1 MLLTKST
8 GLLGPIANILGY
20 IMDAIF
26 NFCTL
31 LMVPNIGLCII
42 LFTIVIYML
51 LMPLTVKQQ
60 KFSKLSAK
68 MNPELQAVKKK
79 YDGKKDQISMT
90 KMNEETNDIY
100 AKYGVS
106 PMGSCLQMLIQ
117 MPILFALYRVIW
129 NIPAYVSG
137 VEKEFL
143 PLAEKILSISG
154 SQSQLTEFASKN
166 QVNFEKLG
174 YTTNTII
181 DCLYKFKPGDWAD
194 LAVNTKLAGIND
206 LVLNTH
212 QKVSSMN
219 NFLGIDI
226 SNSPWL
232 VIQEAIKPGNFQILL
247 LLSALII
254 PLLSGLTQWLSMKLM
269 PSANTNAASGET
281 GSMESS
287 MKAMNNIMP
296 LMSVAFCFTVPAGM
310 GIYWIAGAV
319 IRSIQQVIVNKHLD
333 RVDLDELVAKN
344 LEKENKKRQKMGL
357 PPQKITNQAK
367 INVRNIQTPEKK
379 VISQEEKQKQIQNS
393 TEYYKNNTEA
403 KPGSIAAKA
412 RMVQKYND
420 KNKK

>member
-1 MLLTKST
+1 MLLTKSS
-8 GLLGPIANILGY
+8 GLLGPVANILGY

-26 NFCTL
+26 NFCNL
-31 LMVPNIGLCII
+31 LSVPNIGLCII
-42 LFTIVIYML
+42 LFTVVIYML
-51 LMPLTVKQQ
+51 LMPLTIRQQ

-90 KMNEETNDIY
+90 KMNEETKAVY

-129 NIPAYVSG
+129 NIPAYVTG
-137 VEKEFL
+137 VKEAFM

-154 SQSQLTEFASKN
+154 SQEQLADFASKN
-166 QVNFEKLG
+166 QVNFKNLG

-181 DCLYKFKPGDWAD
+181 DCLYKFKPENWTT
-194 LAVNTKLAGIND
+194 LANNPKLTGIGD
-206 LVLNTH
+206 LVQSTH
-212 QKVSSMN
+212 TQVNHMN

-247 LLSALII
+247 LISALII
-254 PLLSGLTQWLSMKLM
+254 PALAGLTQWLNMKLM
-269 PSANTNAASGET
+269 PTANTDVAGGE
-281 GSMESS
+281 GGNMANS
-287 MKAMNNIMP
+287 MKTMNNIMP
-296 LMSVAFCFTVPAGM
+296 LMSVVFCFTLPAGM

-319 IRSIQQVIVNKHLD
+319 IRSIQQIVVNKHID
-333 RVDLDELVAKN
+333 HIDLDALVAKN
-344 LEKENKKRQKMGL
+344 MEKENKKREKMGL

-367 INVRNIQTPEKK
+367 VNVKNIPAPEKK
-379 VISQEEKQKQIQNS
+379 VISEEEKQKQIQNS